1 MSNDEV
7 QNTATKQEAVPPIA
21 IIIETPKNES
31 DPDAPE
37 ISVTAAESAA
47 ESIAINIRTTR
58 YLRMNLSL
66 GILALIALVA
76 ALYLARAFFV
86 PLLIG
91 ILVSYTLSPIVSWL
105 NKCYIPRALGAAMV
119 MALLIGGFS
128 WVAVTLSD
136 DAAAMIDNLPEVAKN
151 LRQNLREARSKV
163 PNALQNM
170 QEAAKELEGVAADV
184 GAKPGTPVVPVR
196 ATTPPTWLR
205 DYALAQSALLLT
217 IAAQTPVILLIT
229 YFLLASG
236 SHFRRKLVQFVGPS
250 LSRQKD
256 TVRILDEIDVQIQR
270 YLFSMILANILV
282 GVCTWL
288 AFKAMGVAQAGVWGV
303 IAGVLH
309 FIPYLGPALVA
320 IASAIAG
327 FLQFGTVLDALAVAG
342 VSFLV
347 AVAVGFLL
355 LTWMQSRLARINAAV
370 LFIALLFFGW
380 MWGVSGMLLGAPLVA
395 IIKVICDRIES
406 LKPIGELLGR

>member
-1 MSNDEV
+1 M
-7 QNTATKQEAVPPIA
+7 
-21 IIIETPKNES
+21 
-31 DPDAPE
+31 
-37 ISVTAAESAA
+37 
-47 ESIAINIRTTR
+47 
-58 YLRMNLSL
+58 
-66 GILALIALVA
+66 
-76 ALYLARAFFV
+76 
-86 PLLIG
+86 
-91 ILVSYTLSPIVSWL
+91 
-105 NKCYIPRALGAAMV
+105 
-119 MALLIGGFS
+119 
-128 WVAVTLSD
+128 
-136 DAAAMIDNLPEVAKN
+136 
-151 LRQNLREARSKV
+151 
-163 PNALQNM
+163 
-170 QEAAKELEGVAADV
+170 
-184 GAKPGTPVVPVR
+184 
-196 ATTPPTWLR
+196 
-205 DYALAQSALLLT
+205 
-217 IAAQTPVILLIT
+217 
-229 YFLLASG
+229 
-236 SHFRRKLVQFVGPS
+236 
-250 LSRQKD
+250 
-256 TVRILDEIDVQIQR
+256 RILDEIDVQIQR

-288 AFKAMGVAQAGVWGV
+288 AFRAMGVSQAAVWGV

-406 LKPIGELLGR
+406 LKPIGALLGR